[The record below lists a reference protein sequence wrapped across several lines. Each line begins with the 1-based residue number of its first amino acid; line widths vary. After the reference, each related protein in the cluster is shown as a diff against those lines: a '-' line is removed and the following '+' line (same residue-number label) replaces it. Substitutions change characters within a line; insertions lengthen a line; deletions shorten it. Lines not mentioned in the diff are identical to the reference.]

1 VSDAAPKPNSRGRAL
16 IYSIGPH
23 AEGER
28 LSPMTP
34 SLRLLR
40 FALAASAM
48 FAVGLS
54 GCALVVWLVLQP
66 AVPTGV
72 QPFPSHPVDDGVGLV
87 MQQPAGMQDATTL
100 LNKSAQR
107 LRCAHNAA
115 SVR

>member
-1 VSDAAPKPNSRGRAL
+1 M
-16 IYSIGPH
+16 IYSVGPH
-23 AEGER
+23 AEGDR
-28 LSPMTP
+28 MSPMTP

-40 FALAASAM
+40 FALAASAV

-66 AVPTGV
+66 VVPTGA
-72 QPFPSHPVDDGVGLV
+72 QPFPSHPAEDRVGLV

-100 LNKSAQR
+100 INRSAQR